1 MEMKKK
7 ETKSIVKEKKSRNVI
22 FKKEKTVNWSE

>member
-1 MEMKKK
+1 MEIKNK